1 MPEAQ
6 RLQTAAGGGS
16 GRGHGSPDRIYSEAV
31 CVGVEVL
38 SGVAR
43 ATTVETLQPAQL
55 LQFDERIVTDDLR
68 AGMVTRTLSIISQ
81 LASTLTLITLTL
93 TLAQPLPQTQPQT
106 QTKH

>member
-68 AGMVTRTLSIISQ
+68 AGMVTRTQ

-106 QTKH
+106 QTKP

>member
-16 GRGHGSPDRIYSEAV
+16 GRGHGSPDRIDSEAV

-68 AGMVTRTLSIISQ
+68 AGMVTRTQ

-106 QTKH
+106 QTKP

>member
-6 RLQTAAGGGS
+6 RLQTAAGGGN
-16 GRGHGSPDRIYSEAV
+16 GRGHGSPDRIDSEAV

-68 AGMVTRTLSIISQ
+68 AGMVTRTQ

-106 QTKH
+106 QTKP

>member
-1 MPEAQ
+1 VPEAQ

-16 GRGHGSPDRIYSEAV
+16 GRGHGSPDRIDSEAV

-68 AGMVTRTLSIISQ
+68 AGMVTRTQ

-106 QTKH
+106 QTKP

>member
-68 AGMVTRTLSIISQ
+68 AGMVTRTQ